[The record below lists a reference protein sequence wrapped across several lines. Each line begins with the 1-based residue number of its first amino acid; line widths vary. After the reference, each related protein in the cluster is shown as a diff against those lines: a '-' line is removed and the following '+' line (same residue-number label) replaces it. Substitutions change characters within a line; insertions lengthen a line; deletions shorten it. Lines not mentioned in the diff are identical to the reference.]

1 MDFHVKFDTIHQI
14 GNQIFLLLEMN
25 FNLNS
30 IRRIYQ
36 IKALKQEIETISCI
50 GKLKTNNNLNQNNE
64 KNLKSKGK

>member
-14 GNQIFLLLEMN
+14 GNQIFLLLE
-25 FNLNS
+25 

-50 GKLKTNNNLNQNNE
+50 GKLKTNDNLNQNNE
-64 KNLKSKGK
+64 KNLKSKEK